1 MVKNSFLFVFSYIEW
16 GWNDTPAQPCECLT
30 WLLTPSNTEPR
41 CFFFVWTAAF
51 DSSLEKTALKLSSA
65 ALVVFL
71 VVFHL
76 FGGGQVGLW
85 GGIGMLN
92 ELWEVCWGVFF
103 LLFLFWVWGSS
114 VRRELLCWAFEAAV
128 WSHFPGVQAGER
140 CGLGSASEPEQVCLG
155 KDEGYKP

>member
-1 MVKNSFLFVFSYIEW
+1 MGL
-16 GWNDTPAQPCECLT
+16 GDTPAQPRECLT
-30 WLLTPSNTEPR
+30 WLLTPSNIEPR
-41 CFFFVWTAAF
+41 YFFFVWTAAF
-51 DSSLEKTALKLSSA
+51 DNSLEKMALKLSSA

-76 FGGGQVGLW
+76 FGGGAGWALGRNWDVKWAMGGLLRW
-85 GGIGMLN
+85 
-92 ELWEVCWGVFF
+92 VFF
-103 LLFLFWVWGSS
+103 FLFLFWVWGSS
-114 VRRELLCWAFEAAV
+114 VRRELLRWAFEAAV